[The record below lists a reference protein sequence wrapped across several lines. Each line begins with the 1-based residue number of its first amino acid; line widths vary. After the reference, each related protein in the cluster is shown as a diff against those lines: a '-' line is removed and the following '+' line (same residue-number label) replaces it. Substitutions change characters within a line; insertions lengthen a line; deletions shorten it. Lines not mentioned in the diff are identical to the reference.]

1 MDLQEQI
8 GLIAGL
14 LGALLVELLGE
25 KHGWAL
31 IRAWALNRD
40 NTVHIKWVTLLL
52 VDQVVRTK
60 CFRFA
65 LNLMIKHY

>member
-8 GLIAGL
+8 GLIVGVGV
-14 LGALLVELLGE
+14 GAYYVLLVELLRK

-40 NTVHIKWVTLLL
+40 ITNV
-52 VDQVVRTK
+52 QTK
-60 CFRFA
+60 
-65 LNLMIKHY
+65 LQNLYIFV